1 MTAEHQRELVIQT
14 GPLTAP
20 DSLLADLE
28 IIDGIKLHTQR
39 LGTWFRSGGVATFIT
54 VTTNSDQIAPLAE
67 ALFQHAQRLKT
78 RGGDD
83 LVFLLGGEIRS
94 DAEMVSFQ
102 DVRCQRQIS
111 LREKSQE
118 EIRLLLQGKAA

>member
-20 DSLLADLE
+20 DALLADLE
-28 IIDGIKLHTQR
+28 AIKGIKLHTQR
-39 LGTWFRSGGVATFIT
+39 LGTWFRSGGVATFVT
-54 VTTNSDQIAPLAE
+54 VTTSGDQIAPLAE
-67 ALFQHAQRLKT
+67 ALFQHTKRLKT

-83 LVFLLGGEIRS
+83 LVFLLECEIRS
-94 DAEMVSFQ
+94 DAETVSFQ

-111 LREKSQE
+111 LREKSQD
-118 EIRLLLQGKAA
+118 EIRLLLQG